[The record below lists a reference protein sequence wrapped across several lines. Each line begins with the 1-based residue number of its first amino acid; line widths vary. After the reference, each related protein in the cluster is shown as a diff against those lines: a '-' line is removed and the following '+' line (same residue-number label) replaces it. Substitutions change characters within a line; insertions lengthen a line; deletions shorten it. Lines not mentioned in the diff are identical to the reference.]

1 MPKKYRKS
9 HALST
14 ATQRGLGAGQLRI
27 IGGCWRGRKL
37 PIVHA
42 DGLRPTSDRIRETLF
57 NWLAP
62 TITNSV
68 CLDLFAG
75 SGALSFECLSRG
87 ALQAI
92 MIEKNPLVARQL
104 RQNSEQLQTDDGLIV
119 QQDAITWLHN
129 QQHIQHTIDIAF
141 IDPPFNYNLW
151 ESVTEQLHYS
161 QLLAPNALIYIESPK
176 VSILKVPIQWH
187 LCKQKKAGDVV
198 YRLYENKSAAT
209 S

>member
-1 MPKKYRKS
+1 MPKKYHKS
-9 HALST
+9 HALTT
-14 ATQRGLGAGQLRI
+14 ATQGGFGAGQLRI

-37 PIVHA
+37 PIVDA

-104 RQNSEQLQTDDGLIV
+104 RQKREKLQRPIG
-119 QQDAITWLHN
+119 N
-129 QQHIQHTIDIAF
+129 
-141 IDPPFNYNLW
+141 
-151 ESVTEQLHYS
+151 TE
-161 QLLAPNALIYIESPK
+161 NI
-176 VSILKVPIQWH
+176 
-187 LCKQKKAGDVV
+187 
-198 YRLYENKSAAT
+198 
-209 S
+209 